1 MSDST
6 DAKTLPALPDESW
19 TRVLCVVAHPD
30 DMEYGAS
37 AAVATWARRGVNV
50 TYLLLTSGEAG
61 MQRPSEEVGPLRAA
75 EQQRACETVGGKDL
89 IILDHPDGM
98 LMPTLDLRRDIARV
112 VRQVRP
118 QAVVTANF
126 DFEAYGGLS
135 QADHRAAGLATVDA
149 VRDADNTWVFRD
161 LADDEGLPKWHT
173 QWLLVAGHP
182 DATHAMAVDAAAVEA
197 AVGSLECHQAYL
209 ADLPGH
215 PKPAEFIP
223 VILAEGGKAAG
234 VGHAVLFKGYDLGVI
249 LRWQRQAPW
258 PARIEPRRHRASS
271 GSTSRPPPG
280 GCRCRSDAPPLRHPN
295 PGSAPP
301 ARPRGA
307 RPRNLD
313 RVPRSRC
320 GSAGP
325 TDLPNAAR
333 RDAGPASKDVG
344 EEEGTLGGRGIHD
357 LDLEVLLTPG
367 QWLPEFW
374 SGVDQGQQLPCE
386 GSITREEV
394 LDRVLRQAAGS
405 RQHLIALAQPLP
417 SHRARQGHCV
427 GRRARWARGL
437 LDLPVTIL
445 VAVLAVLLGTD
456 PERQVLNATS

>member
-6 DAKTLPALPDESW
+6 HAKTLPALPDESW

-37 AAVATWARRGVNV
+37 AAVATWARRGVND

-61 MQRPSEEVGPLRAA
+61 MQRPPEEVGPLRAA
-75 EQQRACETVGGKDL
+75 EQQRACETVGVKDL

-126 DFEAYGGLS
+126 DFEAYGGLN

-234 VGHAVLFKGYDLGVI
+234 VGHAVLFKGYDLGGI
-249 LRWQRQAPW
+249 
-258 PARIEPRRHRASS
+258 S
-271 GSTSRPPPG
+271 GAG
-280 GCRCRSDAPPLRHPN
+280 GAD
-295 PGSAPP
+295 
-301 ARPRGA
+301 
-307 RPRNLD
+307 
-313 RVPRSRC
+313 
-320 GSAGP
+320 
-325 TDLPNAAR
+325 
-333 RDAGPASKDVG
+333 
-344 EEEGTLGGRGIHD
+344 
-357 LDLEVLLTPG
+357 EV
-367 QWLPEFW
+367 
-374 SGVDQGQQLPCE
+374 
-386 GSITREEV
+386 
-394 LDRVLRQAAGS
+394 
-405 RQHLIALAQPLP
+405 
-417 SHRARQGHCV
+417 
-427 GRRARWARGL
+427 
-437 LDLPVTIL
+437 
-445 VAVLAVLLGTD
+445 
-456 PERQVLNATS
+456 